1 MDRLLPLPKLL
12 VLRSPAQGETPVEEV
27 GGQKL
32 LQLGVR
38 MVQYPTVKRVKH
50 RKLKPARDS
59 GAVLHQVDYL
69 PQFNESPIHKT
80 SHIKQHK
87 FTEIRDFTEADYHSP
102 QLATIKE
109 SSESM
114 EEAKGPPLTLEE
126 LTSSLPQ
133 QTHTCESTDELRELK
148 QFRMEVTQSLPDLV
162 PWEERYA
169 LASQQ
174 LRNHS
179 EEIEALKT
187 KLAARDQ
194 ELESARAKLSA
205 EVRDRETI
213 ATLRKLV
220 ELDKVLTR
228 PPERR
233 PGARAVVGRRQVG
246 LRYKVPHV
254 GS

>member
-12 VLRSPAQGETPVEEV
+12 VLRSPAQGEMPVEEV

-38 MVQYPTVKRVKH
+38 MVQYPAVKRVKH
-50 RKLKPARDS
+50 RKLRPTRDS

-69 PQFNESPIHKT
+69 PIFTESPI
-80 SHIKQHK
+80 SHAAHTKQPRE
-87 FTEIRDFTEADYHSP
+87 FTEIRDFTEAEYHSS

-109 SSESM
+109 TSESSEDV
-114 EEAKGPPLTLEE
+114 KGPPLTLEE

-133 QTHTCESTDELRELK
+133 QSESTDELQELK
-148 QFRMEVTQSLPDLV
+148 RFRLEVTQSLPDLV
-162 PWEERYA
+162 PLEERYT
-169 LASQQ
+169 LATQQ

-179 EEIEALKT
+179 EEIEGLKA
-187 KLAARDQ
+187 KLAAKDQ
-194 ELESARAKLSA
+194 ELETAHAKLSA

-233 PGARAVVGRRQVG
+233 PEARAVVGRRQVG

>member
-1 MDRLLPLPKLL
+1 M
-12 VLRSPAQGETPVEEV
+12 EEV

-38 MVQYPTVKRVKH
+38 MVQYPAVKGVKH
-50 RKLKPARDS
+50 RKLRPARDS

-69 PQFNESPIHKT
+69 PQFSESPIPQA
-80 SHIKQHK
+80 SHIKQPRQ
-87 FTEIRDFTEADYHSP
+87 FTEIRDFTEADYHSS
-102 QLATIKE
+102 QLSTIKE
-109 SSESM
+109 SSESR
-114 EEAKGPPLTLEE
+114 EEAKGPPLTVEE

-133 QTHTCESTDELRELK
+133 QSPTSENTDELRELK
-148 QFRMEVTQSLPDLV
+148 QFRLEVTQSLPDLV

-179 EEIEALKT
+179 EEIEALKA
-187 KLAARDQ
+187 KLAAKDQ
-194 ELESARAKLSA
+194 ELESAHAKLSA

-228 PPERR
+228 PAERR

-246 LRYKVPHV
+246 LRYKVPM
-254 GS
+254 